1 MFFRS
6 LLLFSCHTSMQH
18 GHSDSVGLAYTHR
31 LSAHIDAFFLWYT
44 QSSTHLHKS
53 HTPTTQQSPLAPTHL
68 MFSSYYVKMDTHNCA
83 GTVCCFC
90 WRLSAAPMSP
100 QQRWS
105 PLQAPQI
112 YIAAFPNM
120 LFLWGPALETE
131 WSGFRGGKKK
141 RVIWVIIQWL

>member
-90 WRLSAAPMSP
+90 WRLSAAPMS
-100 QQRWS
+100 
-105 PLQAPQI
+105 L
-112 YIAAFPNM
+112 
-120 LFLWGPALETE
+120 TE
-131 WSGFRGGKKK
+131 VITVAGTTNLHRSIPKYVVSVRSSSRD
-141 RVIWVIIQWL
+141 RVVWF